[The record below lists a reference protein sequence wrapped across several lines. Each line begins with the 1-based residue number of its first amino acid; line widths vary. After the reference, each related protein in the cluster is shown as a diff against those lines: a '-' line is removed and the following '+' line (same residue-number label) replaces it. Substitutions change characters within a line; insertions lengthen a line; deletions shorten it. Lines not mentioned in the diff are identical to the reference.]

1 MSNKEDFGSIENTIR
16 KRIYEMGK
24 GAVFSP
30 GHFFDLGSRAAVD
43 VALHRLSKKGTI
55 RRIARGLYDY
65 PAKHPVLGSLSPSV
79 EAIANALAGKDRLR
93 IMPAGA
99 YAANLLRLSEQVPAK
114 AVFLTDGPAKKVR
127 VGNQTIELKQ
137 TTLRLMNVS
146 TRSSGLVIAALK
158 HLGKSHVNR
167 ERIRHV
173 RLLLSDADRRKL
185 LKDLPLAPAWMHPFL
200 RYIASEEDDS

>member
-1 MSNKEDFGSIENTIR
+1 MSKKEESGSIEKTIR

-30 GHFFDLGSRAAVD
+30 GRFLDLGSRSAVD
-43 VALHRLSKKGTI
+43 VALHRLLQTGTI

-65 PAKHPVLGSLSPSV
+65 PAKHPALGQLSPSV
-79 EAIANALAGKDRLR
+79 EAIANALAGKDRIR

-137 TTLRLMNVS
+137 ATLRLMDVS
-146 TRSSGLVIAALK
+146 NPASGLVIAALK
-158 HLGKSHVNR
+158 YLGKAHVTR
-167 ERIRHV
+167 ERVAHV
-173 RLLLSDADRRKL
+173 RGLLSLSDRQKL
-185 LKDLPLAPAWMHPFL
+185 LKDIPLAPAWMHPYL
-200 RYIASEEDDS
+200 RYIASEENEA